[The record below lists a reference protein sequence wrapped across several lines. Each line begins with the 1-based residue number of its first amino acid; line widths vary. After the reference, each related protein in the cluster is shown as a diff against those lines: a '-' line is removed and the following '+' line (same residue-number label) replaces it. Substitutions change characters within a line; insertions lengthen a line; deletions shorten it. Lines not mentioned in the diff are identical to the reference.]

1 MKKLTI
7 LSLFLCLILGRVLY
21 ANTDVNIGEAIE
33 INATAYERTDDL
45 QPPSNLQADV
55 VGNDVNLCW
64 DSPEP
69 TPTGEWI
76 TWCNPAA
83 FGNGVG
89 TLEPA
94 IYEVAHRFDADD
106 LSEYHGSTLTHVQ
119 FVPTEENCVYTVKV
133 WTGGSA
139 TDPGTLVHSQ
149 LTYGLDI
156 YQWNEVLLTTMVPIP
171 ISGELWIG
179 YEANT
184 AGGLPLGCDE
194 GPVVEGKG
202 NMINEDGWCSLTDTS
217 PTFRFN
223 WSIQGYVDHEISAPA
238 FAPGGIVEALRAP
251 QTGTFSMSHNPGFA
265 QSAQK
270 MNGPRALLGYKVYRD
285 GVAVGNVNN
294 ANTLNYTDENL
305 DSGIYRYAV
314 TAIYSSGESLP
325 ATIDVNVNLQLADA
339 IFSDGFEDYADFS
352 TDMTP
357 WTLLDLDNSDTYCF
371 TGIDFP
377 GSGSPMA
384 YTVFNPSATVPP
396 IEKMDVYEGE
406 KMAACFAAVNSPNN
420 DWLITPQISLEGN
433 SMLKFA
439 AKSHITQYPEQF
451 RVGVSTMPTIIH
463 QEFHYLSGA
472 EHVVAPAE
480 WTEYIYDLSAYNNQ
494 DVYIAIRCVSDD
506 AFVFYVDH
514 VSVHSGD
521 ITDNDDEVAPVLTT
535 VLQGNHPNPFNPTTT
550 IRYSVKEAAPVSI
563 EIYNL
568 RGQRVKRLV
577 NEIKAGGQHNAVW
590 NGTDDAG
597 RVVSSGVYFYKMN
610 TGKYNATKKMIMI
623 K

>member
-7 LSLFLCLILGRVLY
+7 LSLFLCLILGTVLY

-69 TPTGEWI
+69 PPTGEWI

-139 TDPGTLVHSQ
+139 ADPGTLVHSQ
-149 LTYGLDI
+149 LADNLDI

-251 QTGTFSMSHNPGFA
+251 QTSTFSMSHNPGFA
-265 QSAQK
+265 PSAQK

-396 IEKMDVYEGE
+396 IENMDVYEGE

-420 DWLITPQISLEGN
+420 DWLITPKISLEGN

-439 AKSHITQYPEQF
+439 AKSHITQYLEQF

-463 QEFHYLSGA
+463 QEFQYLTGA

-480 WTEYIYDLSAYNNQ
+480 WTEYTYDLSAYNNQ

-577 NEIKAGGQHNAVW
+577 NEIKAAGQHNAVW